1 MRYVS
6 VDSIVVVVVV
16 ANTATACKLTAL
28 SKCQNSHGR
37 GRGDRC
43 KRRLTTLEG

>member
-6 VDSIVVVVVV
+6 VDSIVVVV

-28 SKCQNSHGR
+28 SKCQKLHG
-37 GRGDRC
+37 GGGLGVSGD
-43 KRRLTTLEG
+43 